1 MPATVLPAPTVRPP
15 AAPPDPSALERAL
28 RAAVD
33 GEVRF
38 DAGSRAAY
46 STDSSNYRQ
55 VPIGVVVPRT
65 VDAAV
70 AAVAVC
76 RRFGAPV
83 LSRGAGTSLAGE
95 CTNTA
100 VVIDWTKFVNRVEH
114 LDVEG
119 RIALV
124 QPGIVLDE
132 LNRVAGAHGLMV
144 GPKPATHDHCT
155 IGGMVGNNSCGST
168 AQAYGKTVDNIRRM
182 EVLLYDGT
190 RMWVGGDGDRYD
202 EVVGVGG
209 RPAAIYRA
217 LKALADEYGDDI
229 RARYPDIPRRVS
241 GYNLDDLL
249 PEKGFDLARALCGS
263 ESTLVTVLR
272 VEVRLVPVVPAK
284 RLVVLGYP
292 DLATAADDV
301 PTITAHDPQ
310 LVEGMDDKVTGHER
324 AEHRNADAI
333 ALLPEGHAWL
343 MVEFGGDDPEAA
355 QRRSEAFLAAFRRD
369 GGPSVRV
376 FDDPADQRALTA
388 VREAALGVSA
398 WAPGQH
404 AAWPGW
410 EDAAVPP
417 DRLGAYL
424 RDFSRLLTEFGL
436 ASASIYGHF
445 GQACVHSRIPFEL
458 ATARG
463 INDFR
468 RFVERAARL
477 VTDYGGSLSGEHGD
491 GQARGALLPIMYG
504 DRIVEAFQR
513 MKALFDPANRMNPGK
528 VVFPLGVDEDL
539 RLGAGYAPHAGP
551 VHFAYPDDQG
561 LFENAA
567 LRCVGV
573 GACRSHEGGVMCPSY
588 RATGEEEH
596 STRGRARLLFEMVN
610 GRQKDG
616 PIRDGWRSTAVKDA
630 LDLCLAC
637 KGCRSDCPVN
647 VDMATYKAEFLSHH
661 YAGRIRPMAHYSMG
675 WLPLAARVARLAPAV
690 VNAVTHLP
698 LLRAVA
704 RRVAGVDGGRPLPVF
719 AATPFTT
726 RMRGRRPGGSGMQG
740 EVVLFPDTFTNAFHP
755 AVGEAAV
762 TVLED
767 AGYRVIVPQEPLC
780 CGLTWISTGQLDV
793 AKRVLRHTAAALAP
807 YLERGVPI
815 VGLEPSCTAVFRSD
829 GPELLPGDPDVA
841 RLKRGMRTLAEVL
854 QGTDGW
860 SPPRLEVDAVVQPH
874 CHQHAVLGTEAD
886 EQVLA
891 AAGVDATTLGGC
903 CGLAG
908 NFGFEAGH
916 LATSIAVARTELLPA
931 VDGADPGTV
940 VLADGFSCRTQV
952 EQLSDGRQAMHLAE
966 LLAAGIEGRDLGDPD
981 RLLSRPARPQRVAR
995 RRIRRAVPFVK
1006 EARR

>member
-1 MPATVLPAPTVRPP
+1 MAATVLPAPTVRPP
-15 AAPPDPSALERAL
+15 AAPADPGALERAL

-38 DAGSRAAY
+38 DAGSLAAY

-83 LSRGAGTSLAGE
+83 LSRGGGTSLAGE

-100 VVIDWTKFVNRVEH
+100 VVIDWTKYVNRVEH
-114 LDVEG
+114 LDVER

-132 LNRVAGAHGLMV
+132 LNRAAGAHGLMV

-168 AQAYGKTVDNIRRM
+168 AQAYGKTVDNIARM

-190 RMWVGGDGDRYD
+190 RMWVGGDADRYD
-202 EVVGVGG
+202 DVVRAGG
-209 RPAAIYRA
+209 RPAAVYRA

-263 ESTLVTVLR
+263 EATLVTVLR

-292 DLATAADDV
+292 DLASAADDV
-301 PTITAHDPQ
+301 PAITEHDPQ

-333 ALLPEGHAWL
+333 ALLPDGHAWL
-343 MVEFGGDDPEAA
+343 MVEFGGDDAEEA
-355 QRRSEAFLAAFRRD
+355 QRRSEPFLAAFRRD
-369 GGPSVRV
+369 GGPAVRI

-417 DRLGAYL
+417 ARLGDYL
-424 RDFSRLLTEFGL
+424 RDFQALLAEFGL

-504 DRIVEAFQR
+504 DRIVEA
-513 MKALFDPANRMNPGK
+513 
-528 VVFPLGVDEDL
+528 
-539 RLGAGYAPHAGP
+539 
-551 VHFAYPDDQG
+551 
-561 LFENAA
+561 
-567 LRCVGV
+567 
-573 GACRSHEGGVMCPSY
+573 
-588 RATGEEEH
+588 
-596 STRGRARLLFEMVN
+596 
-610 GRQKDG
+610 
-616 PIRDGWRSTAVKDA
+616 
-630 LDLCLAC
+630 
-637 KGCRSDCPVN
+637 
-647 VDMATYKAEFLSHH
+647 
-661 YAGRIRPMAHYSMG
+661 
-675 WLPLAARVARLAPAV
+675 
-690 VNAVTHLP
+690 
-698 LLRAVA
+698 
-704 RRVAGVDGGRPLPVF
+704 
-719 AATPFTT
+719 
-726 RMRGRRPGGSGMQG
+726 
-740 EVVLFPDTFTNAFHP
+740 
-755 AVGEAAV
+755 
-762 TVLED
+762 
-767 AGYRVIVPQEPLC
+767 
-780 CGLTWISTGQLDV
+780 
-793 AKRVLRHTAAALAP
+793 
-807 YLERGVPI
+807 
-815 VGLEPSCTAVFRSD
+815 
-829 GPELLPGDPDVA
+829 
-841 RLKRGMRTLAEVL
+841 
-854 QGTDGW
+854 
-860 SPPRLEVDAVVQPH
+860 
-874 CHQHAVLGTEAD
+874 
-886 EQVLA
+886 
-891 AAGVDATTLGGC
+891 
-903 CGLAG
+903 
-908 NFGFEAGH
+908 
-916 LATSIAVARTELLPA
+916 
-931 VDGADPGTV
+931 
-940 VLADGFSCRTQV
+940 
-952 EQLSDGRQAMHLAE
+952 
-966 LLAAGIEGRDLGDPD
+966 
-981 RLLSRPARPQRVAR
+981 
-995 RRIRRAVPFVK
+995 
-1006 EARR
+1006 